1 VSAIATPVKP
11 LPCEDLDHVL
21 AHTREMWAEARG
33 QNIFVTGGTGFF
45 GIWLLETLAHAND
58 TLALNLRPTVLSCNP
73 AAFAQK
79 APHLARRADITLI
92 AGDVASFTFPA
103 GNFPYVIHAATD
115 VSDKINAEAPE
126 QILAATIDGTRRVL
140 DFAAHAGTRKLLL
153 TSSGAIYGKIPPGM
167 TRVPETYDGAPAPL
181 NPASVYG
188 IGKIVSEHMCALAA
202 RHGNNNHLETKIA
215 RCFAVVGPH
224 LPLDTHFA
232 IGNFIRDALAG
243 SPIHIKGDGT
253 PTRSYLYM
261 ADLAIW
267 LWTILFRG
275 QNARAY
281 NTGSDHPYSIAEVA
295 AETNR
300 ALGTHSPV
308 HIAQAPIPGA
318 PVSHYVPDT
327 TRARAELGLKSHF
340 DITQSIQRTVRWLR
354 ASQPALSASSS

>member
-1 VSAIATPVKP
+1 MSATPILAKS
-11 LPCEDLDHVL
+11 LPRDDLDHVL
-21 AHTREMWAEARG
+21 AHTRDLWPEARN
-33 QNIFVTGGTGFF
+33 QNIFITGGTGLF

-58 TLALNLRPTVLSCNP
+58 TLALNLRATILSRNP

-79 APHLARRADITLI
+79 APHLARRPDITLI
-92 AGDVASFTFPA
+92 AGDVASFIFPA
-103 GNFPYVIHAATD
+103 GNFPCVIHAATD
-115 VSDKINAEAPE
+115 VSDKINADAPG
-126 QILAATIDGTRRVL
+126 QILSATIDGTRRVL
-140 DFAAHAGTRKLLL
+140 DFAARAGTRKLLL
-153 TSSGAIYGKIPPGM
+153 TSSGAVYGKIPPNL
-167 TRVPETYDGAPAPL
+167 TRIPETHTGAPDPL
-181 NPASVYG
+181 APASVYG

-202 RHGNNNHLETKIA
+202 KHGNNHLETKIA

-243 SPIHIKGDGT
+243 TPIHIKGDGT

-281 NTGSDHPYSIAEVA
+281 NTGSDRSYSIAEIA

-300 ALGTHSPV
+300 ALGTHSPI
-308 HIAQAPIPGA
+308 HIAQTPAPGA
-318 PVSHYVPDT
+318 PISHYVPDT

-354 ASQPALSASSS
+354 AAQPAQSASSP